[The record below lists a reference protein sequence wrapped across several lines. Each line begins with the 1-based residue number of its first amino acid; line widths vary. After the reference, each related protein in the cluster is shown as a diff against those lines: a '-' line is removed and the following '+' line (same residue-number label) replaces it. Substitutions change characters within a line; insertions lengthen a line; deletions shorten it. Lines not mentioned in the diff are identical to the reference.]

1 MPTLENRVN
10 GCQRLAVIPSPRAL
24 ASASRLSPPALVHTR
39 HLAEPA
45 FLSAVVAT
53 STCAARSSSSRFA
66 TSSREGSHNKEPSE
80 LALGGLFGFWGP
92 VAGLGRSFAPV
103 QMIRVPLADAGEV
116 ERGCATLR
124 RRPEAWS
131 ACGGSS
137 AVRAAMQVTGAT
149 ACLVDFRRSRG
160 ETGAM
165 GAAVASA
172 VMCFRGEHGDHVRTR
187 VARGAWVTVSDASR
201 TMRCAYSSPTSVPS
215 RSRWR

>member
-1 MPTLENRVN
+1 MASFLHEAAIRRAVGPARV
-10 GCQRLAVIPSPRAL
+10 
-24 ASASRLSPPALVHTR
+24 
-39 HLAEPA
+39 
-45 FLSAVVAT
+45 
-53 STCAARSSSSRFA
+53 
-66 TSSREGSHNKEPSE
+66 SHFKEPSE
-80 LALGGLFGFWGP
+80 RALGGLLGFWVGRKAS
-92 VAGLGRSFAPV
+92 VSGRAGLGRSFAPV

-172 VMCFRGEHGDHVRTR
+172 VMRFRGEHGDHVRTR
-187 VARGAWVTVSDASR
+187 VARGAWVKFSDASR